1 MLRGPDV
8 SEIGFSPCGAQ
19 MSQTVACPGST
30 EDAAPAPAATL
41 AAKVGLARHKIHFK
55 NADVHVQRWYTH
67 QSIFAEGVYL
77 AHDYDVEDYFA
88 PGAVEMWKGAP
99 PFLDALLWTPRRFL
113 RSPGEQTIAI
123 KDIVSV
129 AVVESSFDVAFVVHD
144 PLPETRPDAPYV
156 QYHVNF
162 SAFADDDD
170 DDDANGTTLP
180 AHERF
185 FAALTSMMGNELV
198 RATTSA
204 YIATG
209 MFPEKK
215 FLRVRTATR
224 LLKK

>member
-1 MLRGPDV
+1 
-8 SEIGFSPCGAQ
+8 
-19 MSQTVACPGST
+19 MSQTVAPPCST
-30 EDAAPAPAATL
+30 EDAAAAPEATL
-41 AAKVGLARHKIHFK
+41 AAKVGLARQSYFE
-55 NADVHVQRWYTH
+55 NADVHMERWHTH
-67 QSIFAEGVYL
+67 QSTFSQGVYL
-77 AHDYDVEDYFA
+77 AHTYDAEDYFA
-88 PGAVEMWKGAP
+88 PGAVQMWKGTP
-99 PFLDALLWTPRRFL
+99 PWLDTLNWTPCRFL
-113 RSPGEQTIAI
+113 RSPGEQAIAI

-162 SAFADDDD
+162 SAYEDDD

-185 FAALTSMMGNELV
+185 YAALTSMMGTELV
-198 RATTSA
+198 RAPTSA
-204 YIATG
+204 KIATG
-209 MFPEKK
+209 MLLDKK

>member
-8 SEIGFSPCGAQ
+8 SGIGFSPCGAQ

-30 EDAAPAPAATL
+30 EDAAPAPAATP
-41 AAKVGLARHKIHFK
+41 AAKVGLAGHKIHFE
-55 NADVHVQRWYTH
+55 NADVHVQRWDTH

-88 PGAVEMWKGAP
+88 PGALEMWKGAP
-99 PFLDALLWTPRRFL
+99 PFLDALLWTPHRFS
-113 RSPGEQTIAI
+113 RSLGEQAIAI
-123 KDIVSV
+123 KQIVSV
-129 AVVESSFDVAFVVHD
+129 AVVETSFDVAFVVHD
-144 PLPETRPDAPYV
+144 PLPETRPDAPYI

-170 DDDANGTTLP
+170 DDANSTTLP

-185 FAALTSMMGNELV
+185 YAALTSMMGNELV
-198 RATTSA
+198 RKTTSA
-204 YIATG
+204 CIATG